1 MADDSTSDSTI
12 RRLCT
17 ALESNNWP
25 AARAALEAALNKVET
40 ASFWRT
46 AITTIIQ
53 IGKPHPEISTGFHT
67 LWTERGGSIREQ
79 AKNDDLLRDA
89 LRILLPAYVGPGLKL
104 YRGENIDRWR
114 AQAYG
119 FAWTDKIDI
128 ARMFARGLNAMAGQ
142 GGVLLSADAPTEA
155 IIAGL
160 NEYTIRMGEY
170 GYVVDWRQ
178 LRKITPLERFPPSK

>member
-1 MADDSTSDSTI
+1 MADDPAPDLTI
-12 RRLCT
+12 
-17 ALESNNWP
+17 WP
-25 AARAALEAALNKVET
+25 AARAAIEAAGVEKVD
-40 ASFWRT
+40 AAGIWRS
-46 AITTIIQ
+46 AITAMIEM
-53 IGKPHPEISTGFHT
+53 GKPHPEISTRFHT
-67 LWTERGGSIREQ
+67 LWNVMGHRIREQ
-79 AKNDDLLRDA
+79 VLDDDLLRDA
-89 LRILLPAYVGPGLKL
+89 LRILLPVYVGPGLKL
-104 YRGENIDRWR
+104 YRGESVDRWR
-114 AQAYG
+114 TQAYG

>member
-12 RRLCT
+12 RCLCT

-40 ASFWRT
+40 ASFWRATIT
-46 AITTIIQ
+46 AMIQ

-104 YRGENIDRWR
+104 YRGESVDRWKAR
-114 AQAYG
+114 TYG

-155 IIAGL
+155 IIAGH
-160 NEYTIRMGEY
+160 NEHTIHLGEY
-170 GYVVDWRQ
+170 EYVVDWRQ
-178 LRKITPLERFPPSK
+178 VRGITPLERFPPSK